1 MATYSISK
9 IQLPNGDICELSAP
23 IYYGTCSTA
32 AATAAKEVS
41 ITGVTALTTG
51 LTITV
56 AFTNSNTASS
66 PTLKVNTLDA
76 KSIKRYGT
84 TAPSTSAASSW
95 QAGAMIS
102 LTYDGRYW
110 VMNDWLNTTYS
121 SMTASEISAGT
132 GTTARTIT
140 PANLKTAIQTW
151 EHVHSV
157 NGQTGDV
164 VISASSIY
172 WVEINGTVNWS
183 EVAAAIADGK
193 TIIGYEDYGDGDVA
207 YYACVESIVANSTT
221 ASEYDGLEFACAGS
235 GYILRASWYGGNTGW
250 SSAQTFFV
258 PNTRTVN
265 GKALSSNITLDAS
278 DVGALSTSGGTATGE
293 IKAPGLTTIKPDN
306 AASAP
311 NVYFTDD
318 NGNICGQIF
327 LNYYLRNGVYTPY
340 RLYFREK
347 SLSSTTNLPLT
358 TQENFRLPAAD
369 FDRSANQT
377 WEIWTTKS
385 IPEPPT
391 TNGTYT
397 LKATRTSS
405 GVTYSWT

>member
-193 TIIGYEDYGDGDVA
+193 TIIGYIDYGDGDVA
-207 YYACVESIVANSTT
+207 YYVCVESIVDNATT
-221 ASEYDGLEFACAGS
+221 PSSLDGLEFACAGN
-235 GYILRASWYGGNTGW
+235 GYILRASWYGGGVGW
-250 SSAQTFFV
+250 STAQTYFV

-278 DVGALSTSGGTATGE
+278 DVGALSTSGGTVTGD
-293 IKAPGLTTIKPDN
+293 IVAPTLSAQKPDSGN
-306 AASAP
+306 TAP
-311 NVYFTDD
+311 WIYLKDH
-318 NGNICGQIF
+318 NGNICGAVF
-327 LNYYLRNGVYTPY
+327 MNYYTRGTVVTPY
-340 RLYFREK
+340 RIVLREY
-347 SLSSTTNLPLT
+347 SLSSTTNLPLSN
-358 TQENFRLPAAD
+358 QESFRLPAAD
-369 FDRSANQT
+369 FDRTSNQN
-377 WEIWTTKS
+377 WDIWTTKS